1 MDLEMDAYMD
11 LNIQEDDSENEE
23 VPPPRQSKSSV
34 VVSKPTTNAL
44 PPSKAQTTVKTAP
57 STVAGQKQKAAS
69 SVVVRRTRSNST
81 SDEVDDH
88 AGTGTG
94 TGSSK
99 VMKPNRSSGTDMKKS
114 GTNTAT
120 TATAV
125 AAVPAATSRVP
136 EKRARRFGP
145 EDDPMQF
152 HARPQELSRNALK
165 RPHDEIDNDIALSGA
180 AGSSGSGSGSRAV
193 GSSGNAGGDE
203 TMTKKK
209 KPKVAATSNH
219 IFTRISFSELPLDA
233 RLATHLEKSILD
245 GGMGLL
251 SSTRI
256 QRCQCAP
263 N

>member
-23 VPPPRQSKSSV
+23 VPPPRPSKSSV

-165 RPHDEIDNDIALSGA
+165 RPHDEIDNDIA
-180 AGSSGSGSGSRAV
+180 
-193 GSSGNAGGDE
+193 SSGNAGGDE